1 LQLLTFFGKI
11 TKKLKRIT
19 TMAKHQFQTEAN
31 QILQLMIHSL
41 YSNKEIFLRE
51 LISNGSDALDKLN
64 MLVLT
69 DENYKGVK
77 FDPRIDI
84 VPNKE
89 ANTLTIS
96 DTGIGMNEEDL
107 LNNLGTIAKS
117 GTKAFLENLT
127 GDAKKDSHLIGQ
139 FGVGF
144 YSAFMV
150 ASKIEVVTK
159 KAGEEKAYKWV
170 SDGSG
175 EFEIEETQK
184 DSHGTAITL
193 YLNEDETEFLEA
205 YRIEAIVKKYSNH
218 IPFPIFLEK
227 EKVIPAKTDDDGKE
241 IEPSRTEMEVV
252 QINNAIALWKFSKS
266 DISDDEYKA
275 FYETMAHSNEEPL
288 TWMHH
293 KAEGAIEYTTL
304 FYIPSKAP
312 MDIYRV
318 DYQPGIKLY
327 INRVFITD
335 DDKELMPTYLRF
347 LRGVIDSSD
356 LPLNVSREILQSN
369 PVMAK
374 IKNASVKKVL
384 SELAKMMKK
393 QPEKYDTFYKEFGN
407 VLKEG
412 LYNDF
417 ANREKILELLKFH
430 TLNSDEM
437 TTIEEFVKNVDEEKK
452 EIYYLAAKS
461 SIDMLKHA
469 PVLEKFKSRGIDVL
483 LLNEEVDTI
492 IFPMVTE
499 YKEYKLVPAA
509 DAKFEESEDEK
520 KAKEEL
526 AKEFEGFTKEVKDI
540 LGDAV
545 KSVEVSTELTESAVA
560 LKADKEDPAY
570 MMAQMMKQMGQGGDV
585 EEPAPILEI
594 NPNHELIK
602 KLKESADQNLVS
614 DAAHV
619 LLDQAK
625 LFDSQELDDTADF
638 VARLNRI
645 ITKAL

>member
-1 LQLLTFFGKI
+1 
-11 TKKLKRIT
+11 
-19 TMAKHQFQTEAN
+19 MAKHQFQTEAN

-51 LISNGSDALDKLN
+51 LISNASDALDKLN

-69 DENYKGVK
+69 DEKYKGVK

-84 VPNKE
+84 KRDKD
-89 ANTLTIS
+89 AKLLTVA

-127 GDAKKDSHLIGQ
+127 GDQKVDSHLIGQ

-144 YSAFMV
+144 YAAFMV
-150 ASKIEVVTK
+150 ADKVEVITK
-159 KAGEEKAYKWV
+159 KAGEEKAYKWI

-175 EFEIEETQK
+175 EFEIEETTK
-184 DSHGTAITL
+184 EGHGTEIIL
-193 YLNEDETEFLEA
+193 HLKEGEEEFLEEH
-205 YRIEAIVKKYSNH
+205 RIETIVKKYSNH
-218 IPFPIFLEK
+218 IPFPIFMDK
-227 EKVIPAKTDDDGKE
+227 EKFIPAKTDDDGKE
-241 IEPSRTEMEVV
+241 IEPSKTEIENV
-252 QINNAIALWKFSKS
+252 QINSANALWTLPKS
-266 DISDDEYKA
+266 ELKDEDYIS
-275 FYETMAHSNEEPL
+275 FYETLAHSNEEPL
-288 TWMHH
+288 KWMHH

-318 DYQPGIKLY
+318 DYQPGVKLY

-347 LRGVIDSSD
+347 LRGVIDSKD

-369 PVMAK
+369 PIMSK
-374 IKNASVKKVL
+374 IRNASVKKVL
-384 SELAKMMKK
+384 SELAKMMEKE
-393 QPEKYDTFYKEFGN
+393 PEKYDTFYKEFGN

-412 LYNDF
+412 LYSDF
-417 ANREKILELLKFH
+417 GNREKILELLKFH

-437 TTIEEFVKNVDEEKK
+437 VTIKDYIKNVDEEKK
-452 EIYYLAAKS
+452 EIYYLANKGS
-461 SIDMLKHA
+461 VDMLKHS
-469 PVLEKFKSRGIDVL
+469 PLLEKFKARGIDVL

-499 YKEYKLVPAA
+499 YKEYKLIPAA
-509 DAKFEESEDEK
+509 DAKFEESEEEK

-526 AKEFEGFTKEVKDI
+526 TKEFEGLAKEFKTTLGEAVKEV
-540 LGDAV
+540 
-545 KSVEVSTELTESAVA
+545 EVTTELTDSPVA
-560 LKADKEDPAY
+560 IKVDKEDPSY
-570 MMAQMMKQMGQGGDV
+570 MMAQMMKQMGQAGDV
-585 EEPAPILEI
+585 PEPAPILEI
-594 NPNHELIK
+594 NPKHELIE
-602 KLKESADQNLVS
+602 KLKNSSDQNLIE

-619 LLDQAK
+619 LFDQAK
-625 LFDSQELDDTADF
+625 LFDGRELDDTAEF
-638 VARLNRI
+638 AMRLNRI
-645 ITKAL
+645 MSKAL

>member
-1 LQLLTFFGKI
+1 
-11 TKKLKRIT
+11 
-19 TMAKHQFQTEAN
+19 MAKHQFQTEAN

-51 LISNGSDALDKLN
+51 LISNASDALDKLN

-69 DENYKGVK
+69 DEKYKSVK

-84 VPNKE
+84 KRDKD
-89 ANTLTIS
+89 AKLLTVA

-107 LNNLGTIAKS
+107 MNNLGTIAKS

-127 GDAKKDSHLIGQ
+127 GDQKVDSHLIGQ

-144 YSAFMV
+144 YAAFMV
-150 ASKIEVVTK
+150 ADKVEVITK
-159 KAGEEKAYKWV
+159 KAGEEQAYKWV

-175 EFEIEETQK
+175 EFEIEPAEK
-184 DSHGTAITL
+184 EGHGTEIIL
-193 YLNEDETEFLEA
+193 HLKEGEEEFLEEH
-205 YRIEAIVKKYSNH
+205 RIESIVKKYSNH
-218 IPFPIFLEK
+218 IPFPIFMDK
-227 EKVIPAKTDDDGKE
+227 EKFIPAKTDDDGKE
-241 IEPSRTEMEVV
+241 IEPSKTEIENV
-252 QINNAIALWKFSKS
+252 QINSANALWTLSKS
-266 DISDDEYKA
+266 ELKDEDYIS
-275 FYETMAHSNEEPL
+275 FYESLAHSNEEPL
-288 TWMHH
+288 KWMHH

-318 DYQPGIKLY
+318 DYQPGVKLY

-335 DDKELMPTYLRF
+335 DEKELMPTYLRF
-347 LRGVIDSSD
+347 LRGVIDSKD

-374 IKNASVKKVL
+374 IRNASVKKVL

-393 QPEKYDTFYKEFGN
+393 EPEKYDTFYKEFGN

-437 TTIEEFVKNVDEEKK
+437 VTIEEFVKNVDDEKK
-452 EIYYLAAKS
+452 EIYYLANKGS
-461 SIDMLKHA
+461 VDMLKHS
-469 PVLEKFKSRGIDVL
+469 PLLEKFKARGIDVL

-499 YKEYKLVPAA
+499 YKEYKLIPVA
-509 DAKFEESEDEK
+509 DAKFEESEEEK

-526 AKEFEGFTKEVKDI
+526 AKEFEGLAKEFKET

-545 KSVEVSTELTESAVA
+545 KEVAVTTELTDSPVA
-560 LKADKEDPAY
+560 LKIDKDDPAF
-570 MMAQMMKQMGQGGDV
+570 MMAQMMKQMGQAGDV

-594 NPNHELIK
+594 NPKHELIA
-602 KLKESADQNLVS
+602 KLKESSDQNLIE

-619 LLDQAK
+619 LFDQAK
-625 LFDSQELDDTADF
+625 LFDGREIDDTAEF
-638 VARLNRI
+638 AMRLNRI
-645 ITKAL
+645 MAKAL

>member
-1 LQLLTFFGKI
+1 
-11 TKKLKRIT
+11 
-19 TMAKHQFQTEAN
+19 MAKHQFQTEAN

-51 LISNGSDALDKLN
+51 LISNASDALDKLN

-69 DENYKGVK
+69 DEKYKGVK

-84 VPNKE
+84 KRDKE
-89 ANTLTIS
+89 KRLLTVS

-107 LNNLGTIAKS
+107 MNNLGTIAKS

-127 GDAKKDSHLIGQ
+127 GDQKVDSHLIGQ

-144 YSAFMV
+144 YAAFMV
-150 ASKIEVVTK
+150 ADKVEVITK

-175 EFEIEETQK
+175 EFEVEETTK
-184 DSHGTAITL
+184 DGHGTEIIL
-193 YLNEDETEFLEA
+193 HLKEGEEEFLEEH
-205 YRIEAIVKKYSNH
+205 RIESIVKKYSNH
-218 IPFPIFLEK
+218 IPFPIFMDK
-227 EKVIPAKTDDDGKE
+227 EKYIPAKTDDDGKE
-241 IEPSRTEMEVV
+241 IEPARTEIENV
-252 QINNAIALWKFSKS
+252 QINSANALWTLPKS
-266 DISDDEYKA
+266 ELKDEDYIS
-275 FYETMAHSNEEPL
+275 FYETLAHSNEEPL
-288 TWMHH
+288 KWMHH

-318 DYQPGIKLY
+318 DYQPGVKLY

-347 LRGVIDSSD
+347 LRGVIDSKD

-369 PVMAK
+369 PIMAK
-374 IKNASVKKVL
+374 IRNASVKKVL

-393 QPEKYDTFYKEFGN
+393 EPEKYDTFYKEFGN

-452 EIYYLAAKS
+452 EIYYLTGKS
-461 SIDMLKHA
+461 SIDMLKHS
-469 PVLEKFKSRGIDVL
+469 PVLEKFKARGIDVL

-509 DAKFEESEDEK
+509 DAKFEESEEDK

-526 AKEFEGFTKEVKDI
+526 AKEYESFTKEIKEI

-545 KSVEVSTELTESAVA
+545 KAVEVETELTESAVA
-560 LKADKEDPAY
+560 IKTDKDDPAY

-585 EEPAPILEI
+585 EEPAPILQI
-594 NPNHELIK
+594 NPKHELIK
-602 KLKESADQNLVS
+602 KLKESADQNLIE

-625 LFDSQELDDTADF
+625 LFDGRELDDTADF
-638 VARLNRI
+638 VVRLNRI
-645 ITKAL
+645 MSKAL